1 MRPINRRTGLRPSEL
16 LSILNAISPASSL
29 GTASAVP
36 PASDRIHY
44 FAGVRTGPPIDGF
57 TALRR
62 QSIDECLRSGF
73 AVLDALAGA
82 PRLRAE
88 SPGQHQE
95 RCLTQHIRWRESLLW
110 LRPRSGPRSRR
121 PPSLVHILCH
131 VVTCPEH
138 RAEVAHT
145 AGISGSRAA
154 ETAAWRRAPPPGADE
169 NCRHRDGGSTP
180 VDPGRHGLSVSS
192 GRPPMFR
199 QRCGIPGIGGCVARD
214 RCRDRGGRRE
224 T

>member
-44 FAGVRTGPPIDGF
+44 FAGVRTGPPIDGI

-62 QSIDECLRSGF
+62 QSIDERLRSGS
-73 AVLDALAGA
+73 AVLDALPGA

-88 SPGQHQE
+88 CPGQHQE
-95 RCLTQHIRWRESLLW
+95 QCLTQPIRRRKSLLW
-110 LRPRSGPRSRR
+110 LRPQAGPRSRR
-121 PPSLVHILCH
+121 PSSLEHILCH
-131 VVTCPEH
+131 VLTCPEH
-138 RAEVAHT
+138 RAEVAHS

-154 ETAAWRRAPPPGADE
+154 ETAAWGRAPPPGGDE
-169 NCRHRDGGSTP
+169 NCRHRDDGPTP
-180 VDPGRHGLSVSS
+180 VDPGRHGLSGVI
-192 GRPPMFR
+192 RAAAHVP
-199 QRCGIPGIGGCVARD
+199 ARL
-214 RCRDRGGRRE
+214 CYPWHRRMRR